1 MGPSEEVP
9 LSQRLK
15 GKEKRRGDITK
26 VYWQESL
33 CQPTWGGGF
42 LWEIRASLP
51 VEGGGDG
58 ESVELVDG

>member
-1 MGPSEEVP
+1 MGPLEEVP
-9 LSQRLK
+9 FSQRLK

-42 LWEIRASLP
+42 LWEIGASLP
-51 VEGGGDG
+51 AEGGG
-58 ESVELVDG
+58 